1 MSKMTKTITLS
12 ESEIRTLI
20 QSAVRAR
27 LLKEA
32 APALGK
38 EQSTA
43 GLDEDTVAA
52 LTEIVEAMN
61 GPTPVEVV
69 GVRYKQ
75 DYLSFAQIGS
85 DAGDFAGSYR
95 FINSAILPRREPGG
109 YPINSIYDVTT
120 SLIQKG
126 LNQADVKGALQG
138 TTTEDFTRPFN
149 MRVKPGSDYANAGI
163 SGLRLVRDKDVIF
176 SIYPIYSAWHV
187 AKLVVMG
194 SDVKLNEKPLV
205 DFPEI
210 VAAIQKIVPA
220 KEGDAKK

>member
-27 LLKEA
+27 LLNEA

-43 GLDEDTVAA
+43 GLDEGTVAA
-52 LTEIVEAMN
+52 LGELVDEMSK
-61 GPTPVEVV
+61 V
-69 GVRYKQ
+69 GAEDAKVSITYREKK
-75 DYLSFAQIGS
+75 LIFKRIES

-95 FINSAILPRREPGG
+95 LSSQAILPRRGDGG
-109 YPINSIYDVTT
+109 YPIDSIYDVTT
-120 SLIQKG
+120 SLILKG
-126 LNQADVKGALQG
+126 LNQEDVRVALQG
-138 TTTEDFTRPFN
+138 SDPGAKVFN
-149 MRVKPGSDYANAGI
+149 MRVNPGSDYANAGI
-163 SGLRLVRDKDVIF
+163 SGLRLARDKDFIF
-176 SIYPIYSAWHV
+176 SISPIYSAWHV

-194 SDVKLNEKPLV
+194 SDVTLDEKPLA

-220 KEGDAKK
+220 EKEAEKK

>member
-43 GLDEDTVAA
+43 GLDEGTVAA

-69 GVRYKQ
+69 DVRYKQ
-75 DYLSFAQIGS
+75 DLSFAQIGS

-95 FINSAILPRREPGG
+95 LINSAILPRRESGG

-120 SLIQKG
+120 SLILKG
-126 LNQADVKGALQG
+126 LNQEDVRGALQG
-138 TTTEDFTRPFN
+138 PTTEDVTRPFS
-149 MRVKPGSDYANAGI
+149 MRVEPDSDYANAGI

-187 AKLVVMG
+187 AKLIVMG
-194 SDVKLNEKPLV
+194 SDVKLNEKSLAE
-205 DFPEI
+205 FPEI

-220 KEGDAKK
+220 KEEDAKK